1 MQRKRN
7 LKTSIT
13 CVLLGDERVW
23 RHCSFSGVY
32 NCTGEKER
40 RGSLGKAW
48 LGVNHPQGRH
58 LIPLGKKK
66 KLTLNSESDSRRKTI
81 RQHRKTNSRSRDHRH
96 GNQQKAAKWS
106 LGWHTSDKLHQWP
119 QLSAPPYFWMLL
131 WRPPLWMRAF
141 SASWLWAQTCD
152 FLRYKWGVPVLRLDF
167 KKSCVLPFALWYL
180 CHSQEHT
187 WAGLIVL
194 AGRWEMH
201 GAELFAANPSL
212 DRQPQG
218 NS

>member
-1 MQRKRN
+1 MCPPWWWKS
-7 LKTSIT
+7 LKTLF
-13 CVLLGDERVW
+13 VLWSLQLHR
-23 RHCSFSGVY
+23 
-32 NCTGEKER
+32 GEGAK
-40 RGSLGKAW
+40 RGAGKSMTRCQPPPREASDSLGK
-48 LGVNHPQGRH
+48 
-58 LIPLGKKK
+58 KKK

-167 KKSCVLPFALWYL
+167 KKSCVLPLALWYL

-187 WAGLIVL
+187 WAGLMVL

-201 GAELFAANPSL
+201 GAQLFAANPSL